1 MVEITAA
8 EIAEAA
14 NEAIV
19 EGIKQSA
26 EALAAQPTAWE
37 KAREFIRVS
46 ACNNLY
52 YGSEILDFEEWEMI
66 DKAAEDVKIQEAG
79 KRMERAY
86 KELGIESAE
95 ELENRQFLT
104 AADVEK
110 TSAYQYMQE
119 QFKKRN
125 IEPGQNIGIR
135 MEDFVQK
142 AAKGEL

>member
-46 ACNNLY
+46 ACDHLY
-52 YGSEILDFEEWEMI
+52 GPDPLDYEEWEMI

-119 QFKKRN
+119 QFQKRN
-125 IEPGQNIGIR
+125 VESRANIGIR